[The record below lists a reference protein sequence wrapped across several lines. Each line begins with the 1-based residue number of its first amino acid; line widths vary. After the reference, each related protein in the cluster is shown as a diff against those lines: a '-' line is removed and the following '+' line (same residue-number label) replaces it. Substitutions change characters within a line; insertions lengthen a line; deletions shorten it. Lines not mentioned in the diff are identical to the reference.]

1 MNRRTLLAHAARLAA
16 AAALGSLPQ
25 RGWSAL
31 PRPDGWSD
39 AEEALLDAIGDTI
52 LPATPGSPGAGSVAI
67 GRFILRM
74 TADCHPPAAAEAVRR
89 LLAEVAK
96 RAQAGSRP
104 FPELPAAERE
114 SLLVALERQ
123 PPPARDGIGP
133 WRHVKD
139 LTLLGYFTA
148 EAGATQ
154 ALRYDPV
161 PGAYRGSVPLRPG
174 DRAWAT

>member
-1 MNRRTLLAHAARLAA
+1 MNRRTLLRHAAQLAA
-16 AAALGSLPQ
+16 VAALGTLPH
-25 RGWSAL
+25 RTWAAL
-31 PRPDGWSD
+31 PRPEGWTE
-39 AEEALLDAIGDTI
+39 AEEALLDGIGDTI

-74 TADCHPPAAAEAVRR
+74 TADCYAPAAAAAVRR

-96 RAQAGSRP
+96 QAGARP
-104 FPELPAAERE
+104 FPALPSAERE
-114 SLLVALERQ
+114 RLLVALERQ
-123 PPPARDGIGP
+123 PPPARDGVAP

>member
-31 PRPDGWSD
+31 PRPDGWGD

-96 RAQAGSRP
+96 RAQAAGTRP

-114 SLLVALERQ
+114 SLPVALERQ
-123 PPPARDGIGP
+123 PTPARN
-133 WRHVKD
+133 V
-139 LTLLGYFTA
+139 
-148 EAGATQ
+148 
-154 ALRYDPV
+154 
-161 PGAYRGSVPLRPG
+161 
-174 DRAWAT
+174 

>member
-1 MNRRTLLAHAARLAA
+1 MNRRTLLRHAAQLAA
-16 AAALGSLPQ
+16 VAAFGALPH
-25 RGWSAL
+25 RTWAAL
-31 PRPDGWSD
+31 PRPAGWTEAD
-39 AEEALLDAIGDTI
+39 EALLDAIGDTI

-74 TADCHPPAAAEAVRR
+74 TADCYAPAAADAVRS
-89 LLAEVAK
+89 LLAEVTK
-96 RAQAGSRP
+96 QAGARP
-104 FPELPAAERE
+104 FPAHPPAERE
-114 SLLVALERQ
+114 RLLVALEPQ
-123 PPPARDGIGP
+123 PPPARDGVAP

-139 LTLLGYFTA
+139 LVLLGYFTS
-148 EAGATQ
+148 EEGATQ